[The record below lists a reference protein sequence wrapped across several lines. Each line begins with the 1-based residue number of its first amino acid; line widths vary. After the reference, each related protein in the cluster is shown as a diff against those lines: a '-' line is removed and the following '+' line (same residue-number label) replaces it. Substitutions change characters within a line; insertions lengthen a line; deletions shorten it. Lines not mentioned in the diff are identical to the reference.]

1 MANMRNIATPVKDPD
16 LVRMRRDQIV
26 QAATKL
32 FAEKGFHGT
41 TTREIARESGLGTGT
56 LYEYVSSK
64 EDILYLVCDMIH
76 SQVEEKLHSVPVTGS
91 RADEVLP
98 VVLAGFFRVMD
109 ELQELVLLIY
119 QETKSLPPEYM
130 HYVLRREEEISSYFA
145 KILRTGIE
153 DGSFSISPEVVSLM
167 AHNIT
172 VLGQMWAF
180 RRWSLH
186 RNYSLEAFTETQTSL
201 FMRELCADANAGFL
215 GRTQIHEN
223 VQ

>member
-1 MANMRNIATPVKDPD
+1 MANIRNIATPVKDPD
-16 LVRMRRDQIV
+16 LVKLRRDQIV

-76 SQVEEKLHSVPVTGS
+76 TQVENRLHSVAVSGS

-119 QETKSLPPEYM
+119 QETKSLPSEYM
-130 HYVLRREEEISSYFA
+130 HYVLKREEEISNYFA
-145 KILRTGIE
+145 KILRTGIA
-153 DGSFSISPEVVSLM
+153 DGSFSISENVVLLM

-180 RRWSLH
+180 RRWTLQRS
-186 RNYSLEAFTETQTSL
+186 YELEAFAETQTSL
-201 FMRELCADANAGFL
+201 LMRELCA
-215 GRTQIHEN
+215 HE
-223 VQ
+223 